1 MATVAGIKIK
11 VKAPREKRIAFA
23 DEKYTGGEPTWDTE
37 AALGYDDATFDN
49 RLRRC
54 FYYYNYHYSQKDCK
68 KYVVE
73 WVKSKPDMF
82 NKTQLSA
89 FIRSPDR
96 SISMTACS
104 LIMAHR
110 QGMPLKPRHIE
121 FLKEVITSAIND
133 AEPEVVET
141 AEGEKPKAYVPTIQD
156 RLNEKTS
163 ELIGELEG
171 MFDDVV
177 TNTATKFKPYDWFQ
191 SNNVVQSQLGKYE
204 GLFRK
209 RKEELELAQSKKD
222 EQVREGY
229 SHFKAADFK
238 RLIAWLDEL
247 LSAVDQY
254 RGVKKATKK
263 ARVKKAPSKEKLVA
277 KLKYAKEDKALK
289 VVSINPADIVG
300 SSELWVYNSKTRKL
314 GKYVAASYQTLSIKG
329 TSITGYDVD
338 KSVSKTLRKPD
349 EQLKEF
355 AKAGKIALRTFMKD
369 IKAVET
375 KLNGRIGTDVLLLR
389 VA

>member
-11 VKAPREKRIAFA
+11 VKAPKERRIAFA
-23 DEKYTGGEPTWDTE
+23 DEKYTGPEPEWDTE
-37 AALGYDDATFDN
+37 AALAYDDATFDN

-68 KYVVE
+68 KHVVE
-73 WVKSKPDMF
+73 WVKSKPNLF

-104 LIMAHR
+104 LVMAHR
-110 QGMPLKPRHIE
+110 RGMPLKPRHIE

-141 AEGEKPKAYVPTIQD
+141 VESDTPKAYVPTIQD
-156 RLNEKTS
+156 RLNEKTA
-163 ELIGELEG
+163 ELIGDLEG
-171 MFDDVV
+171 KFDDVV
-177 TNTATKFKPYDWFQ
+177 ANTAEKFKPYDWFTT
-191 SNNVVQSQLGKYE
+191 NNVVQSQLGKYE
-204 GLFRK
+204 SVFGK
-209 RKEELELAQSKKD
+209 KKAELEEAQGKKD
-222 EQVREGY
+222 EQLKEAYG
-229 SHFKAADFK
+229 FLKTADFK
-238 RLIAWLDEL
+238 RIIAWIDEL
-247 LSAVDQY
+247 LSAVEQY

-289 VVSINPADIVG
+289 VVSINPADIIG
-300 SSELWVYNSKTRKL
+300 SSELWVYNNKTRKL
-314 GKYVAASYQTLSIKG
+314 GKYVAAAYHTLSIKG
-329 TSITGYDVD
+329 TSITGYDED

-355 AKAGKIALRTFMKD
+355 AKAGKVALRTFIKD

-375 KLNGRIGTDVLLLR
+375 KLNGRIGTDTLLLR
-389 VA
+389 VG